1 MGLKL
6 CSSDGAR
13 LELGVEGYQFP
24 ADVESPLPEL
34 DLNWLV
40 IRVEASDTGGHSW
53 AASDPCLLST
63 ELCDLAEW
71 LSQISSDGDA
81 SPSINFVEPCLRMEV
96 EGAGDRT
103 GGESVDD
110 MISLIVHLDC
120 ELGLPIDTQ
129 HGGVRLETPLRFT
142 LTREELREA
151 AGACRSLS
159 EAFPVRSRG
168 TVCSLK
174 LP

>member
-1 MGLKL
+1 
-6 CSSDGAR
+6 
-13 LELGVEGYQFP
+13 
-24 ADVESPLPEL
+24 
-34 DLNWLV
+34 
-40 IRVEASDTGGHSW
+40 
-53 AASDPCLLST
+53 
-63 ELCDLAEW
+63 
-71 LSQISSDGDA
+71 
-81 SPSINFVEPCLRMEV
+81 MEV

-142 LTREELREA
+142 LTREELQEA